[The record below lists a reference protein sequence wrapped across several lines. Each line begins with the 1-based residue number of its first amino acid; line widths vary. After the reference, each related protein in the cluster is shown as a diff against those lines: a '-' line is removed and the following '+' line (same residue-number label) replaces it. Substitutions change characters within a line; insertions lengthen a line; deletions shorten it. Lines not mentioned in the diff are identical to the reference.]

1 MGRSTSSWPHGRGG
15 PAAERLSEAG
25 INPQNVARA
34 FKDMRGDR
42 QMDDPNA
49 ESQYRALERFTV
61 DLTRL
66 AREGKIDPVIGRQ
79 DEILRT
85 MEVLSGAPRTTRS

>member
-1 MGRSTSSWPHGRGG
+1 M
-15 PAAERLSEAG
+15 
-25 INPQNVARA
+25 
-34 FKDMRGDR
+34 DR
-42 QMDDPNA
+42 RNA